1 MAARSIRGYGY
12 FGRGA
17 RPEAR
22 RRLWAAL
29 ALVRTRPKT
38 ALRELEDLR
47 GSAVDPRLWLK
58 LWPALVALRNGRR
71 VVAERWIMTLADI
84 NKWISGETEAFP
96 LQTPSAASVDSNSGE
111 ERSTAQP
118 SIQKFV
124 HLAIAAVIGAFASA
138 ALVHFVL
145 MRAPVEPSRADEKS
159 QSSGSG
165 TLVTGGRVLGD
176 VVGARPIT
184 ASPTEINST
193 LAMPIVNQPT
203 AALPDARLAAPRP
216 ERRPAAPKRASRR
229 DRPRDSVSD
238 QAEREETARLMRDEL
253 RQRGVAADAASGS
266 GHPE

>member
-1 MAARSIRGYGY
+1 MAARS
-12 FGRGA
+12 
-17 RPEAR
+17 
-22 RRLWAAL
+22 
-29 ALVRTRPKT
+29 
-38 ALRELEDLR
+38 
-47 GSAVDPRLWLK
+47 WLK

-96 LQTPSAASVDSNSGE
+96 LQTPSAASVDSNPGE